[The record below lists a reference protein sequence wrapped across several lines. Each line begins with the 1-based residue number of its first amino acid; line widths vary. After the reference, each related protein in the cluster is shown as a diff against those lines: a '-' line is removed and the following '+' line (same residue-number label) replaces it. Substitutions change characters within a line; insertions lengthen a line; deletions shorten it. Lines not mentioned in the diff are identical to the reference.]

1 MVIIMLKVN
10 SKKSIHLLSK
20 SSFREN
26 KLRNLFAVIAIILTA
41 VLFTGFF
48 TIAGSLI
55 ASIEESTMRQVG
67 SNFHGALKYLSQ
79 EEYDKLKVHPKI
91 KEISY
96 SVFLGIAENRELAK
110 RPTEIRYTNDEI
122 NAKSMFSL
130 PTRGRL
136 PQADDELATDTLVLE
151 RLGIPAEIGQM
162 VTLTYTVGGLQQTNT
177 FTLVGFWQGD
187 KLMQA
192 SQAWLNKDYVAKQ
205 LAGYTPI
212 DDWDHVGTINAN
224 INFNNSFNIE
234 DKMIS
239 LVLDSGFTLDEIA
252 YGVNWAYAGNA
263 ASLDAGTIISAICA
277 ISMIV
282 FCGYLMITN
291 VFAISIAKDIRY
303 YGLLKTI
310 GTTSKQIRRV
320 IRIQALWLC
329 LIGVPIGL
337 FIGYLVGIVLVP
349 VVLSII
355 NTDIIKMSVHPLIF
369 ILSGLFSISTVLISI
384 FRPSK
389 IAARVSP
396 IEALRTVEN
405 SDNKNKKF
413 KKPGKINLLSM
424 ACSNIGRNKK
434 RALMVT
440 ISLSLGLIILN
451 ASYSIAN
458 SFDMDEYLSR
468 MIGSDFAIGDV
479 SNFNVNIFYTNQD
492 TLSQEFFEQL
502 SLQEGLKEINNIYF
516 SEPLALTNSDFSHI
530 PSQLASV
537 YGVKGNRIRMLEEAA
552 RKSEQLL
559 HIYGLDGG
567 AFDRLTILQGSIDM
581 EKLRTGKYVIAAPYD
596 EAGKVLYYKLGDTV
610 VLPDAN
616 GIMREYEVLAIATI
630 PYNISI
636 KHSHPL
642 TPEFYLTSEVFL
654 TQIENK
660 RPMLSTINVDK
671 NAMESM
677 EHFLEDYCN
686 VIDPNMDFESKA
698 SLAAEYEGTQRTFK
712 AVGITLSML
721 VALIGVMNFINTIV
735 TSIITRRR
743 ELAILQSIGMTNRQM
758 MKMLM
763 LESMIYILL
772 TAGLT
777 LILGSAISYIGLK
790 AFVSTVSFMKLHFTA
805 IPSLVCLLVLLLIA
819 AVVPIS
825 SQKNV
830 NKSSLVERLRE
841 VN

>member
-1 MVIIMLKVN
+1 MLKVN
-10 SKKSIHLLSK
+10 NKKSIHLLSK

-26 KLRNLFAVIAIILTA
+26 KLRNIFAIIAITLTV
-41 VLFTGFF
+41 VLFTGLF

-67 SNFHGALKYLSQ
+67 SNSHGALKYLSQ
-79 EEYDKLKVHPKI
+79 EEYDKLKIHP
-91 KEISY
+91 EIRENSY
-96 SVFLGIAENRELAK
+96 SVFLGVAENKELAK
-110 RPTEIRYTNDEI
+110 RPTEIRYANDEI
-122 NAKSMFSL
+122 NARSMFSL
-130 PTRGRL
+130 PTTGRL
-136 PQADDELATDTLVLE
+136 PQADDELATDTIVLD
-151 RLGIPAEIGQM
+151 RLGIPAEIGQR

-192 SQAWLNKDYVAKQ
+192 SQAWLNKDYVEKQ
-205 LAGYTPI
+205 LEGYTPI
-212 DDWDHVGTINAN
+212 HDGDPVGTINAN
-224 INFNNSFNIE
+224 INFSNSFNIE
-234 DKMIS
+234 SKMIS
-239 LVLDSGFTLDEIA
+239 LILDSGFTLDEIA

-263 ASLDAGTIISAICA
+263 GSLDVGTIISAIGA
-277 ISMIV
+277 ISMII
-282 FCGYLMITN
+282 FCGYLMISN
-291 VFAISIAKDIRY
+291 VFAISISKDVRY

-310 GTTSKQIRRV
+310 GTTPKQIRRT

-349 VVLSII
+349 VVLSIL

-369 ILSGLFSISTVLISI
+369 ILSGLFSIFTVAISI
-384 FRPSK
+384 SSPSR

-396 IEALRTVEN
+396 IEALRTVDN
-405 SDNKNKKF
+405 KDNKNKKF
-413 KKPGKINLLSM
+413 KKSSEINLLSM
-424 ACSNIGRNKK
+424 ACNNIGRNKK

-451 ASYSIAN
+451 ATYSVAN

-492 TLSQEFFEQL
+492 TLSQEFFKQL

-516 SEPLALTNSDFSHI
+516 SEPLALTNSDFSQI
-530 PSQLASV
+530 PSQVASV
-537 YGVKGNRIRMLEEAA
+537 YGVKGGGLSMLEEAA
-552 RKSEQLL
+552 RRSEQLL
-559 HIYGLDGG
+559 HIYGLDHGVL
-567 AFDRLTILQGSIDM
+567 DRLTILQGSIDM

-610 VLPDAN
+610 ALPDAN
-616 GIMREYEVLAIATI
+616 GILREYEVLAIATI

-660 RPMLSTINVDK
+660 TPMLSTINVAG
-671 NAMESM
+671 NSMENI

-698 SLAAEYEGTQRTFK
+698 SLAAEYESTQKTFK

-758 MKMLM
+758 MRMLM

-777 LILGSAISYIGLK
+777 LTLGSALCYIGLN
-790 AFVSTVSFMKLHFTA
+790 AFVSVASFMKLYFTV
-805 IPSLVCLLVLLLIA
+805 IPSLLCLPVLLLIA
-819 AVVPIS
+819 AVVPII

-830 NKSSLVERLRE
+830 NKSSVVERLRE
-841 VN
+841 VE